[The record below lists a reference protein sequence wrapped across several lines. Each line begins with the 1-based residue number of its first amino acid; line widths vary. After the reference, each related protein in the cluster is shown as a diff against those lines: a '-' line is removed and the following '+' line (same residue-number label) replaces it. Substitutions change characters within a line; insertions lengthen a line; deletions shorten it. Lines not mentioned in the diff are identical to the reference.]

1 MVVMSTEIGRLA
13 EIEFEDDGTIG
24 PTLHDLSQPVGRGV
38 GGDAD
43 RHPAVR
49 GPVAEVVGVCGR
61 GALHVEVAL
70 KMIASRFER
79 RPAEQV
85 CRSIEVACG
94 LRSAQHVPVNNA
106 QSARAAAVG
115 C

>member
-1 MVVMSTEIGRLA
+1 MVVMSTEIGKLA
-13 EIEFEDDGTIG
+13 EIESKMTERSVPPFT
-24 PTLHDLSQPVGRGV
+24 TSHSLSAGASAEMRIDIRLSV
-38 GGDAD
+38 D
-43 RHPAVR
+43 R
-49 GPVAEVVGVCGR
+49 CGSRRCCAR

-79 RPAEQV
+79 RPAEQL

-94 LRSAQHVPVNNA
+94 LRSAQHVPVDNA
-106 QSARAAAVG
+106 HSARAAAVE